1 MALAGRRFRP
11 CIDLHDG
18 AVKQIVGG
26 TLKDSSEG
34 EGLAEGVVEN
44 FVSEKPP
51 AFYAE
56 LCAPPGLSSKPEL
69 RAAGLTRLTVCR
81 QAAFT

>member
-1 MALAGRRFRP
+1 MAMARQRQAFRP

-26 TLKDSSEG
+26 TLKDSSQG
-34 EGLAEGVVEN
+34 AGLAEGVVEN

-56 LCAPPGLSSKPEL
+56 LCTFAEMSTLCCSP
-69 RAAGLTRLTVCR
+69 RT
-81 QAAFT
+81 

>member
-1 MALAGRRFRP
+1 MVRRREAFRP

-26 TLKDSSEG
+26 TLKDSTEG

-51 AFYAE
+51 AFYSE
-56 LCAPPGLSSKPEL
+56 LCALAARCLSPLRPPRPFCLLP
-69 RAAGLTRLTVCR
+69 AD
-81 QAAFT
+81 